1 MKKLMKLSLL
11 LVVVAL
17 TFSSCNCFKKMAKN
31 SDDVSLTCA
40 PEVLVLNNGVVAAD
54 ITAQFPVKYFNP
66 KAIVKVTPVMVFEG
80 GEVAGTPKFFQ
91 GSKVKENYTVVDKKT
106 GGVFTMHVEFP
117 YDERMQISELQ
128 LRVEAKCPGSDEF
141 TLVNANTGKVVKAKE
156 LEANPAIVRECG
168 LVVAEGV
175 NTLQQD
181 LAYADAMAAL
191 PSDYKRVTTS
201 VDKTEILYA
210 INKANVT
217 KKALK
222 DADLEAFQANVDE
235 NLKNDRATQHVAVKG
250 YASPDGP
257 VKFNDTLSKE
267 RSESGD
273 KVLAKLLKNSG
284 LDIDVAAFGEDWEG
298 FVRVLGD
305 FPNLLKRDEVY
316 EIIERYPDERD
327 FCELQLQKLVPPPIY
342 HRLLTEIYPAL
353 RRNEY
358 RIEYNVR
365 NFNLEEAR
373 RMVDERPDLL
383 SLSEMYKVADSYGK
397 GTPGY
402 DKVMATA
409 LRYFPASPSALNE
422 NAVNAISR
430 EEYAK
435 AVELLEKSE
444 VTARSAELLSTLGVA
459 YAGAGQYDKAED
471 VFRRASEA
479 GSATARHNLEEVRQ
493 VIDQL

>member
-1 MKKLMKLSLL
+1 MMLHAENETSYLPLIGIRQGGVVKQGRTVELTMSVDLSKAKIRTQHT
-11 LVVVAL
+11 VAL
-17 TFSSCNCFKKMAKN
+17 TPVLMSADSSREVTFPPIVIDGKTRHKVYLRAQRLESVELPPFHNDSAQVIIRHSSKGQHYDYAATVPYERWMLDGRIKIREEVHGCVNCDKGKAEQ
-31 SDDVSLTCA
+31 SLWAGILPAYVPDYKLDSIA
-40 PEVLVLNNGVVAAD
+40 PEPE
-54 ITAQFPVKYFNP
+54 PVKVRAETRTARLQFRQDSYNILPGFKNNR
-66 KAIVKVTPVMVFEG
+66 AELDTVSNSIELVK
-80 GEVAGTPKFFQ
+80 K
-91 GSKVKENYTVVDKKT
+91 
-106 GGVFTMHVEFP
+106 
-117 YDERMQISELQ
+117 
-128 LRVEAKCPGSDEF
+128 
-141 TLVNANTGKVVKAKE
+141 NTD
-156 LEANPAIVRECG
+156 VRIIG
-168 LVVAEGV
+168 IYI
-175 NTLQQD
+175 T
-181 LAYADAMAAL
+181 
-191 PSDYKRVTTS
+191 
-201 VDKTEILYA
+201 
-210 INKANVT
+210 
-217 KKALK
+217 
-222 DADLEAFQANVDE
+222 
-235 NLKNDRATQHVAVKG
+235 G
-250 YASPDGP
+250 YASPEGSMAH
-257 VKFNDTLSKE
+257 NMALSENRAKA
-267 RSESGD
+267 
-273 KVLAKLLKNSG
+273 LADYIRRYDAIAPEMLHVDWK
-284 LDIDVAAFGEDWEG
+284 GEDWEG

-327 FCELQLQKLVPPPIY
+327 FCGLQLQKLVPPTIY

>member
-1 MKKLMKLSLL
+1 MCIRDSNMALSENRAK
-11 LVVVAL
+11 AL
-17 TFSSCNCFKKMAKN
+17 A
-31 SDDVSLTCA
+31 DYIRRYDAIA
-40 PEVLVLNNGVVAAD
+40 PEMLH
-54 ITAQFPVKYFNP
+54 
-66 KAIVKVTPVMVFEG
+66 
-80 GEVAGTPKFFQ
+80 
-91 GSKVKENYTVVDKKT
+91 VDWK
-106 GGVFTMHVEFP
+106 
-117 YDERMQISELQ
+117 
-128 LRVEAKCPGSDEF
+128 
-141 TLVNANTGKVVKAKE
+141 
-156 LEANPAIVRECG
+156 
-168 LVVAEGV
+168 
-175 NTLQQD
+175 
-181 LAYADAMAAL
+181 
-191 PSDYKRVTTS
+191 
-201 VDKTEILYA
+201 
-210 INKANVT
+210 
-217 KKALK
+217 
-222 DADLEAFQANVDE
+222 
-235 NLKNDRATQHVAVKG
+235 
-250 YASPDGP
+250 
-257 VKFNDTLSKE
+257 
-267 RSESGD
+267 
-273 KVLAKLLKNSG
+273 
-284 LDIDVAAFGEDWEG
+284 GEDWEG

-327 FCELQLQKLVPPPIY
+327 FCELQLQKLVPPTIY